1 VLLDRIDEGRLEGRQ
16 VDWGSWV
23 AKATRAEILT
33 FVDEVYAND
42 PASLDTVRSFVEG
55 LDPDETY
62 ALVASEL

>member
-1 VLLDRIDEGRLEGRQ
+1 MDQIDEGRLEGGQ
-16 VDWGSWV
+16 VNWGAWV

-33 FVDEVYAND
+33 FVDEIYSD
-42 PASLDTVRSFVEG
+42 KPTLLDEVRAFVER